1 MSEEITMKDMM
12 EEINSS
18 MKRIHKGELLK
29 GKVISVSDKEAV
41 LNIGYISDGILP
53 KKEVIDNE
61 EVNLKDIISQD
72 DIVSVCVLEVNN
84 GEGNVLLSKKKA
96 DSIEAWSNLN
106 KAFKNE
112 EILELK
118 VEEIVKGGAI
128 GHIEGIRI
136 FIPASQIDNKYVKD
150 LNVFKGEIVKGRL
163 IELDKQKGKVVFS
176 SRIVKEEEENKRK
189 EELWNSLEKGQ
200 KIDGTVRRLEKF
212 GAFVDIGGM
221 DGLVHNSQLSFGRV
235 NHPSEVVSVGDKV
248 EVYILDFDK
257 ETKKI
262 ALSLKDVKND
272 PWNTVK
278 DKYTVGSVVEGKVVK
293 LLSFGAFVE
302 IESGV
307 EGLVHISEITDEN
320 IAKPSEKL
328 NIEDKVKVKVLEVN
342 SDEKRM
348 SLSIKEAT
356 EKPKEDFSKYNDS
369 KEDDVTLG
377 DLFGDKLKDLF

>member
-53 KKEVIDNE
+53 KNEVIDNE
-61 EVNLKDIISQD
+61 DINLKDIVNED
-72 DIVSVCVLEVNN
+72 DIISVCVLEVNN

-96 DSIEAWSNLN
+96 DVIEAWSNLGN
-106 KAFKNE
+106 AFKNQDL
-112 EILELK
+112 LEVK
-118 VEEIVKGGAI
+118 VEEIIKGGAVA
-128 GHIEGIRI
+128 HIEGIRV

-150 LNVFKGEIVKGRL
+150 LNVFKGEMLKGRI
-163 IELDKQKGKVVFS
+163 IELDKQKGKVIFS
-176 SRIVKEEEENKRK
+176 SRIVKEEKQAKKR
-189 EELWNSLEKGQ
+189 EELWSSLEKGQ
-200 KIDGTVRRLEKF
+200 KIHGVVRRLEKF

-221 DGLVHNSQLSFGRV
+221 DGLVHNSQLSWGRV
-235 NHPSEVVSVGDKV
+235 NHPSEVVSSGDKV
-248 EVYILDFDK
+248 EVYVLDFDK
-257 ETKKI
+257 ESNRI
-262 ALSLKDVKND
+262 SLSLKDVKED
-272 PWNTVK
+272 PWNK
-278 DKYTVGSVVEGKVVK
+278 AKNKYAVGSVVEGTVVK

-302 IESGV
+302 VESGI

-328 NIEDKVKVKVLEVN
+328 NIGDKVKVKVLEVN

-348 SLSIKEAT
+348 SLSIKDAT
-356 EKPKEDFSKYNDS
+356 EKPKEDFSKYDDS
-369 KEDDVTLG
+369 KKDDVTLG

>member
-72 DIVSVCVLEVNN
+72 DIVSVCVLEVND

-112 EILELK
+112 EISELK

-150 LNVFKGEIVKGRL
+150 LNIFKGEIIKGRL

-176 SRIVKEEEENKRK
+176 SRIVKEEEENKRR

-235 NHPSEVVSVGDKV
+235 NHPSEVVSVGDQV
-248 EVYILDFDK
+248 EVYVLDFDK

-272 PWNTVK
+272 PWNTAK
-278 DKYTVGSVVEGKVVK
+278 DKYTVGNVVDGTVVK

-302 IESGV
+302 VESGV

-328 NIEDKVKVKVLEVN
+328 NIGDKVKVKVLEVN

-348 SLSIKEAT
+348 SLSIREAT

>member
-53 KKEVIDNE
+53 KKEVVDNE
-61 EVNLKDIISQD
+61 DVNLKDIISKD
-72 DIVSVCVLEVNN
+72 DIVSVCVLEVND

-96 DSIEAWSNLN
+96 EIIEAWSNLE
-106 KAFKNE
+106 KAFKKE
-112 EILELK
+112 EILEIK
-118 VEEIVKGGAI
+118 VEEIIKGGAI
-128 GHIEGIRI
+128 GHIEGIRV

-150 LNVFKGEIVKGRL
+150 LNVFKGETVKGRL
-163 IELDKQKGKVVFS
+163 IELDKQKGKVVLS
-176 SRIVKEEEENKRK
+176 SRVVKEEEDAKRK
-189 EELWNSLEKGQ
+189 EELWNSLETGQ
-200 KIDGTVRRLEKF
+200 KIDGVVRRLEKF

-221 DGLVHNSQLSFGRV
+221 DGLVHNSQLSWGRV
-235 NHPSEVVSVGDKV
+235 NHPSEVVSIGDKV
-248 EVYILDFDK
+248 EVYVLDFDK
-257 ETKKI
+257 DTKKI

-272 PWNTVK
+272 PWNTAK
-278 DKYTVGSVVEGKVVK
+278 DKYAVGSVVEGTVIK
-293 LLSFGAFVE
+293 LLNFGAFVE
-302 IESGV
+302 VEKGI

-320 IAKPSEKL
+320 IAKPSENLK
-328 NIEDKVKVKVLEVN
+328 IGDRVKVKVLEVN

-356 EKPKEDFSKYNDS
+356 DKPKEDFSKYDDS

-377 DLFGDKLKDLF
+377 DLFGDKFKDLF

>member
-356 EKPKEDFSKYNDS
+356 EKSKEDFSKYNDS

>member
-53 KKEVIDNE
+53 KKEVVDNE
-61 EVNLKDIISQD
+61 EVNLKDIISKD
-72 DIVSVCVLEVNN
+72 DVISVCVLEVND

-96 DSIEAWSNLN
+96 EIIEAWSKLE

-112 EILELK
+112 EILEIK
-118 VEEIVKGGAI
+118 VEEIIKGGTI
-128 GHIEGIRI
+128 GHIQGIRV
-136 FIPASQIDNKYVKD
+136 FIPASQIDNKFVKD
-150 LNVFKGEIVKGRL
+150 LNVFKGEIVRGRL
-163 IELDKQKGKVVFS
+163 IELDKQKRKVVLS
-176 SRIVKEEEENKRK
+176 SRVVKEEEEAKRK
-189 EELWNSLEKGQ
+189 EELLNSLEKGQ
-200 KIDGTVRRLEKF
+200 KIEGVVRRLEKF

-221 DGLVHNSQLSFGRV
+221 DGLVHNSQLSWGRV
-235 NHPSEVVSVGDKV
+235 NHPSEVVSIGDKV
-248 EVYILDFDK
+248 EVYVLDFDK
-257 ETKKI
+257 DTKKI
-262 ALSLKDVKND
+262 ALSLKDVKKD

-278 DKYTVGSVVEGKVVK
+278 DKYAVGSVIEGTIVK
-293 LLSFGAFVE
+293 LLNFGAFVE
-302 IESGV
+302 VENGI
-307 EGLVHISEITDEN
+307 EGLVHISEITDEH

-328 NIEDKVKVKVLEVN
+328 NIGDKVKVKVLEVN

-356 EKPKEDFSKYNDS
+356 EKPKEDFSKYDDS
-369 KEDDVTLG
+369 KEEDVTLG
-377 DLFGDKLKDLF
+377 DLFGDKFKDLF

>member
-72 DIVSVCVLEVNN
+72 DIVSVCVLEVND

-328 NIEDKVKVKVLEVN
+328 NIGDKVKVKVLEVN

-356 EKPKEDFSKYNDS
+356 ERPKEDFSKYNDS
-369 KEDDVTLG
+369 KEVDVTLG

>member
-18 MKRIHKGELLK
+18 MKKIHKGELLK
-29 GKVISVSDKEAV
+29 GKVISVSEKEAV

-53 KKEVIDNE
+53 KKEVVDNE
-61 EVNLKDIISQD
+61 DENLKDIINTD
-72 DIVSVCVLEVNN
+72 DIISVSVLEVND

-96 DSIEAWSNLN
+96 DVIEAWTNLQ
-106 KAFKNE
+106 KAFKNK
-112 EILELK
+112 EILEIK
-118 VEEIVKGGAI
+118 VEEIIKGGAV
-128 GHIEGIRI
+128 GHIKGIRV

-150 LNVFKGEIVKGRL
+150 LNVFKGETIKGRL

-176 SRIVKEEEENKRK
+176 SRVVKEEEQAKKREK
-189 EELWNSLEKGQ
+189 LWNSLEKGQ
-200 KIDGTVRRLEKF
+200 KLDGTVRRLEKF

-221 DGLVHNSQLSFGRV
+221 DGLVHNSQLAWGRV
-235 NHPSEVVSVGDKV
+235 NHPSEVVAVGDKV
-248 EVYILDFDK
+248 EVYVLDFDK
-257 ETKKI
+257 DTKKI

-278 DKYTVGSVVEGKVVK
+278 DKYSIGNVVEGTVVK
-293 LLSFGAFVE
+293 LLNFGAFVE
-302 IESGV
+302 VESGV

-328 NIEDKVKVKVLEVN
+328 NIKDKVKVKVLGVN
-342 SDEKRM
+342 PDEKRM

-356 EKPKEDFSKYNDS
+356 EKPKQDLSKYDDS
-369 KEDDVTLG
+369 KEEGVTLA

>member
-29 GKVISVSDKEAV
+29 GKVISVSDKEAI

-328 NIEDKVKVKVLEVN
+328 NIGDKVKVKVLEVN

-356 EKPKEDFSKYNDS
+356 ERPKEDFLKYNDS
-369 KEDDVTLG
+369 KEVDVTLG
-377 DLFGDKLKDLF
+377 DLFGDKLKNLF

>member
-53 KKEVIDNE
+53 KKEVVDNE
-61 EVNLKDIISQD
+61 EVNLKDIISKD
-72 DIVSVCVLEVNN
+72 DVISVCVLEVND

-96 DSIEAWSNLN
+96 EIIEAWSNLE
-106 KAFKNE
+106 KAFKKE
-112 EILELK
+112 EILEIK
-118 VEEIVKGGAI
+118 VEEIIKGGAI
-128 GHIEGIRI
+128 GYIQGIRV

-150 LNVFKGEIVKGRL
+150 LNVFKGETVKGRL
-163 IELDKQKGKVVFS
+163 IELDKQKGKVVLS
-176 SRIVKEEEENKRK
+176 SRVVKEEEDAKRK

-200 KIDGTVRRLEKF
+200 KIDGVVRRLERF

-221 DGLVHNSQLSFGRV
+221 DGLVHNSQLSWGRV
-235 NHPSEVVSVGDKV
+235 NHPSEVVSIGDKV
-248 EVYILDFDK
+248 EVYVLDFDK
-257 ETKKI
+257 DTKKI
-262 ALSLKDVKND
+262 ALSLKDVKKD
-272 PWNTVK
+272 PWNTAK
-278 DKYTVGSVVEGKVVK
+278 DKYAVGSVVEGTVIK
-293 LLSFGAFVE
+293 LLNFGAFVE
-302 IESGV
+302 VEKGI

-320 IAKPSEKL
+320 IAKPSENL
-328 NIEDKVKVKVLEVN
+328 NIGDRVKVKVLEVN

-356 EKPKEDFSKYNDS
+356 DKLKEDFSNYDDS

-377 DLFGDKLKDLF
+377 DLLGDKLKDLF

>member
-61 EVNLKDIISQD
+61 EINLKDIISQD
-72 DIVSVCVLEVNN
+72 DIVSVCVLEVND

-96 DSIEAWSNLN
+96 DSIESWSNLN
-106 KAFKNE
+106 EAFKNE

-235 NHPSEVVSVGDKV
+235 NHPSEVVSVGDQV
-248 EVYILDFDK
+248 EVYVLDFDK

-272 PWNTVK
+272 PWNTAK
-278 DKYTVGSVVEGKVVK
+278 DKYTVGSVVDGTVVK

-302 IESGV
+302 VESGV

-328 NIEDKVKVKVLEVN
+328 NIGDKVKVKVLEVN

-377 DLFGDKLKDLF
+377 DLFGDKLKELF